1 VYKTPQQTKQRE
13 SELKWVENKMSKV
26 VERKL
31 IVGLDIGTSNVKAVV
46 GELLDD
52 SSISIVG
59 VGCHSSKGMDK
70 GGVND
75 INLVVQSVKRAV
87 HEMELMA
94 DCRVSSVFMSISGR
108 HVKCQNESGMVPI
121 NNQEVT
127 QEDVDNVVHAARSV
141 PIAAERKLLHVLP
154 QEFTIDVQ
162 EGIKNPIGMSGVRME
177 AEAHIITCAD
187 DMAKNLVKC
196 VERCELSAD
205 HMIFSALAS
214 SYAVLTDDEKELGV
228 CVVDIGGGTM
238 DMVIYTDGAI
248 RHTAVIPVAGNQI
261 TSDIAKIFRTPLNHA
276 EEIKINYA
284 CALKD
289 MVSMEESIEVHSVG
303 GRPARAM
310 SRHTLAE
317 VIEPRYQE
325 LFELVHDEIR
335 ASGFEEQIAAGIVL
349 TGGTAKMEGAVEF
362 AEEIFQMPVRVGIP
376 LGIKGLSEYVEDS
389 KFATAVGL
397 LQYGK
402 VHLLNKLATK
412 NKVSD
417 GPWQRIQSWFK
428 GEF

>member
-1 VYKTPQQTKQRE
+1 
-13 SELKWVENKMSKV
+13 MSKGAD
-26 VERKL
+26 RNL

-46 GELLDD
+46 GEVLDNGA
-52 SSISIVG
+52 ISVVG
-59 VGCHSSKGMDK
+59 VGTHAARGMDK

-75 INLVVQSVKRAV
+75 LNLVVQSVQSAV
-87 HEMELMA
+87 NEMELMA

-108 HVKCQNESGMVPI
+108 HVQCQNENGMVPI
-121 NNQEVT
+121 NNKEVT
-127 QEDVDNVVHAARSV
+127 QEDVDNVIHAARSV
-141 PIAAERKLLHVLP
+141 PIAAERRLLHVLP

-162 EGIKNPIGMSGVRME
+162 EGIKNPVGMSGVRME

-196 VERCELSAD
+196 VERCGLHAD
-205 HMIFSALAS
+205 QLIFSALAS

-228 CVVDIGGGTM
+228 CVVDIGGGTI
-238 DMVIYTDGAI
+238 DIVIYTDGAI

-261 TSDIAKIFRTPLNHA
+261 TSDIAKIFRTPISHA

-289 MVSMEESIEVHSVG
+289 MVSMEESIEVPSVG
-303 GRPARAM
+303 GRPSRAM

-325 LFELVHDEIR
+325 LFELVHEHIR
-335 ASGFEEQIAAGIVL
+335 SSGLEEQIAAGIVL

-362 AEEIFQMPVRVGIP
+362 AEELFQMPVRVGEP
-376 LGIKGLSEYVEDS
+376 LNVKGLSEYVEDS
-389 KFATAVGL
+389 TFATVVGL

-402 VHLLNKLATK
+402 DHLRARQQSRQKATE
-412 NKVSD
+412 
-417 GPWQRIQSWFK
+417 GIWHRIQSWFK

>member
-1 VYKTPQQTKQRE
+1 
-13 SELKWVENKMSKV
+13 MSKV
-26 VERKL
+26 AERKF
-31 IVGLDIGTSNVKAVV
+31 IVGLDMGTSKIKAVV
-46 GELLDD
+46 GELLEDGN
-52 SSISIVG
+52 ISIVG
-59 VGCHSSKGMDK
+59 VGTHTSRGMDK

-75 INLVVQSVKRAV
+75 LNLVVQSVQRAV
-87 HEMELMA
+87 DEMCLMA

-108 HVKCQNESGMVPI
+108 HVQCQNERGMVPI

-127 QEDVDNVVHAARSV
+127 QEDVDNVIHAARSV
-141 PIAAERKLLHVLP
+141 PIAAERRLLHVLP

-177 AEAHIITCAD
+177 AQAHIITCAD

-196 VERCELSAD
+196 VERCELNTD
-205 HMIFSALAS
+205 QLIFSSLAS

-238 DMVIYTDGAI
+238 DMVIFTDGAI
-248 RHTAVIPVAGNQI
+248 RYTAVIPVAGNQI
-261 TSDIAKIFRTPLNHA
+261 TSDIAKIFRTPLSHA

-289 MVSMEESIEVHSVG
+289 MVSMEENIEVPSVG
-303 GRPARAM
+303 GRPSRAM

-325 LFELVHDEIR
+325 LFELVHEEIR

-362 AEEIFQMPVRVGIP
+362 AEELFQMPVRVGEP
-376 LGIKGLSEYVEDS
+376 LGVKGLAEYVEDAT
-389 KFATAVGL
+389 FATAVGL
-397 LQYGK
+397 LHYGK
-402 VHLLNKLATK
+402 ESLQGKGSTK
-412 NKVSD
+412 GKSGD
-417 GPWQRIQSWFK
+417 GLWERIQSWFK

>member
-1 VYKTPQQTKQRE
+1 
-13 SELKWVENKMSKV
+13 MSKV
-26 VERKL
+26 TDRNL
-31 IVGLDIGTSNVKAVV
+31 IVGLDIGTSQVKAVV
-46 GELLDD
+46 GEILDD
-52 SSISIVG
+52 GGISVVG
-59 VGCHSSKGMDK
+59 VGTHAARGMDK

-75 INLVVQSVKRAV
+75 LNLVVQSVQSAIN
-87 HEMELMA
+87 EMELMA

-108 HVKCQNESGMVPI
+108 HVQCQNENGMVPI
-121 NNQEVT
+121 NNKEVT
-127 QEDVDNVVHAARSV
+127 QEDVDNVIHAARSV
-141 PIAAERKLLHVLP
+141 PIAAERRLLHVLP

-162 EGIKNPIGMSGVRME
+162 EGIKNPVGMSGVRME

-196 VERCELSAD
+196 VERCELND
-205 HMIFSALAS
+205 DQLIFSALAS

-228 CVVDIGGGTM
+228 CVVDIGGGTI
-238 DMVIYTDGAI
+238 DIVIYTDGAI

-261 TSDIAKIFRTPLNHA
+261 TSDIAKIFRTPLSHA

-289 MVSMEESIEVHSVG
+289 MVSMEESIEVPSVG
-303 GRPARAM
+303 GRPPRAM

-325 LFELVHDEIR
+325 LFELVHEQIR
-335 ASGFEEQIAAGIVL
+335 ASGLEEQIAAGIVL

-362 AEEIFQMPVRVGIP
+362 AEEIFQMPVRVGQP
-376 LGIKGLSEYVEDS
+376 LDIKGLSEYVEDAT
-389 KFATAVGL
+389 FATVIGL

-402 VHLLNKLATK
+402 EHWRARQLAQK
-412 NKVSD
+412 KASQGIWHRV
-417 GPWQRIQSWFK
+417 QSWFK

>member
-1 VYKTPQQTKQRE
+1 
-13 SELKWVENKMSKV
+13 MSKSI
-26 VERKL
+26 ERKL

-46 GELLDD
+46 GELLHDN
-52 SSISIVG
+52 SISIVG
-59 VGCHSSKGMDK
+59 VGSHSSKGMDK

-75 INLVVQSVKRAV
+75 LNLVVQSVKRAV

-94 DCRVSSVFMSISGR
+94 DCSVSSVFMSISGR

-141 PIAAERKLLHVLP
+141 PIAAERRLLHVLP

-177 AEAHIITCAD
+177 AQAHIITCAD

-196 VERCELSAD
+196 VERCELTAD
-205 HMIFSALAS
+205 QLIFSALAS

-228 CVVDIGGGTM
+228 CVVDIGGGTI

-248 RHTAVIPVAGNQI
+248 RHTAVIPAAGNQI
-261 TSDIAKIFRTPLNHA
+261 TSDIAKIFRTPISHA
-276 EEIKINYA
+276 EEIKIKHA

-289 MVSMEESIEVHSVG
+289 MVSMEENIEVHSVG
-303 GRPARAM
+303 GRPSRAM

-335 ASGFEEQIAAGIVL
+335 ASGLEEQIAAGIVL

-362 AEEIFQMPVRVGIP
+362 AEEIFQMPVRVGEP
-376 LGIKGLSEYVEDS
+376 LEMKGLSEYVEDA

-402 VHLLNKLATK
+402 EHVISQLVSK
-412 NKVSD
+412 NKTSD
-417 GPWQRIQSWFK
+417 GMWQRIQSWFK

>member
-1 VYKTPQQTKQRE
+1 
-13 SELKWVENKMSKV
+13 MSKITD
-26 VERKL
+26 RKL
-31 IVGLDIGTSNVKAVV
+31 IVGLDIGTSMVKAVV

-52 SSISIVG
+52 GGISVIG
-59 VGCHSSKGMDK
+59 VGSHPSKGMDK

-75 INLVVQSVKRAV
+75 LNMVVQSVQRAMS
-87 HEMELMA
+87 EMELMA

-108 HVKCQNESGMVPI
+108 HVQCQNESGMVPI
-121 NNQEVT
+121 NNKEVT
-127 QEDVDNVVHAARSV
+127 QEDVDNVIHAARSV
-141 PIAAERKLLHVLP
+141 PIAAERRLLHVLP

-177 AEAHIITCAD
+177 AQAHIITCAD

-196 VERCELSAD
+196 VERCDLTTD
-205 HMIFSALAS
+205 QLIFSSLAS

-228 CVVDIGGGTM
+228 CVVDIGGGTI
-238 DMVIYTDGAI
+238 DIVIYTDGAI
-248 RHTAVIPVAGNQI
+248 RHTAVVPAAGNQI
-261 TSDIAKIFRTPLNHA
+261 TSDIAKIFRTPISHA
-276 EEIKINYA
+276 EDIKINYA

-289 MVSMEESIEVHSVG
+289 MVSMEENIEVHSVG
-303 GRPARAM
+303 GRPSRAM

-325 LFELVHDEIR
+325 LFELVQKEIR
-335 ASGFEEQIAAGIVL
+335 NSGFEEQIAAGIVL

-362 AEEIFQMPVRVGIP
+362 AEEIFQMPVRVGEP
-376 LGIKGLSEYVEDS
+376 LFIKGLSEYVEDPT
-389 KFATAVGL
+389 FATAIGL

-402 VHLLNKLATK
+402 EHVAAKTAAKSKTSEG
-412 NKVSD
+412 V
-417 GPWQRIQSWFK
+417 WERIQSWFK

>member
-1 VYKTPQQTKQRE
+1 
-13 SELKWVENKMSKV
+13 MSKGS
-26 VERKL
+26 ERKL
-31 IVGLDIGTSNVKAVV
+31 IVGLDIGTSDVKAVV
-46 GELLDD
+46 GELLEDN
-52 SSISIVG
+52 SISIVG
-59 VGCHSSKGMDK
+59 VGSHSSKGMDK

-75 INLVVQSVKRAV
+75 LNMVVQSVKRAV

-94 DCRVSSVFMSISGR
+94 DCSVSSVFMSISGR

-141 PIAAERKLLHVLP
+141 PIAAERRLLHVLP

-177 AEAHIITCAD
+177 AQAHIITCAD

-196 VERCELSAD
+196 VERCELVAD
-205 HMIFSALAS
+205 QLIFSALAS
-214 SYAVLTDDEKELGV
+214 SYAVVTDDEKELGV
-228 CVVDIGGGTM
+228 CVVDIGGGTI
-238 DMVIYTDGAI
+238 DLVVYTDGAI
-248 RHTAVIPVAGNQI
+248 RHTAVIPAAGNQI
-261 TSDIAKIFRTPLNHA
+261 TSDIAKIFRTPISHA

-303 GRPARAM
+303 GRPSRAM

-335 ASGFEEQIAAGIVL
+335 SSGLEEQIAAGIVL

-362 AEEIFQMPVRVGIP
+362 AEEIFQMPVRVGAPIAM
-376 LGIKGLSEYVEDS
+376 KGLSEYVEDA

-402 VHLLNKLATK
+402 EHLVSQLSAK
-412 NKVSD
+412 NKASD
-417 GPWQRIQSWFK
+417 GVWQRIKSWFNN
-428 GEF
+428 EF

>member
-1 VYKTPQQTKQRE
+1 
-13 SELKWVENKMSKV
+13 
-26 VERKL
+26 
-31 IVGLDIGTSNVKAVV
+31 
-46 GELLDD
+46 
-52 SSISIVG
+52 
-59 VGCHSSKGMDK
+59 
-70 GGVND
+70 
-75 INLVVQSVKRAV
+75 
-87 HEMELMA
+87 
-94 DCRVSSVFMSISGR
+94 
-108 HVKCQNESGMVPI
+108 MVPI

-127 QEDVDNVVHAARSV
+127 QEDVDNVIHAARSV
-141 PIAAERKLLHVLP
+141 PIAAERRLLHVLP

-177 AEAHIITCAD
+177 ADAHIITCAD

-196 VERCELSAD
+196 VERCELNAD
-205 HMIFSALAS
+205 QLIFSALAS
-214 SYAVLTDDEKELGV
+214 SYAVLTDDERELGV

-238 DMVIYTDGAI
+238 DIVIYTDGAI

-261 TSDIAKIFRTPLNHA
+261 TSDIAKIFRTPISNA
-276 EEIKINYA
+276 EEIKVNYA

-289 MVSMEESIEVHSVG
+289 MVSMEESIEVPSVG
-303 GRPARAM
+303 GRAARVM

-335 ASGFEEQIAAGIVL
+335 ASGLEEQIAAGLVL

-362 AEEIFQMPVRVGIP
+362 AEEIFQMPVRVGNPINV
-376 LGIKGLSEYVEDS
+376 KGLSEYVDDAG
-389 KFATAVGL
+389 FATVVGL

-402 VHLLNKLATK
+402 VQADNKKSSKQKPGESLFHR
-412 NKVSD
+412 V
-417 GPWQRIQSWFK
+417 QSWFK